1 MLLGAHLWDKVLSRA
16 EKILSAKEVL
26 AAKKPGR
33 YADGAGLY
41 LIVGDN
47 QNKRWVLRI
56 QVDGRRRDFGLGS
69 LRKVSLAIARE
80 KANELRTQCLNG
92 LDPAIE
98 RKKLSRIKN
107 SNPTFEEAARAFH
120 AESRP
125 TWKNGKHAA
134 QVLAT
139 LATYAFPQIG
149 QFPVREITEA
159 QVRSVLIAIWL
170 DKPETARRLRQRV
183 SAVLDWA
190 RANGY
195 RDTVLDLRTRS
206 LALPRQTKAVEHH
219 RAMPYAEVPSFLAA
233 MSASQS
239 SSITIQLA
247 LEFVILT
254 AARLGEVRGAVW
266 AEMDLHKCLWV
277 IPAERMKAAREHR
290 IPLSDR
296 AVTIL
301 QVMVSHKSNHSDLVF
316 PGSKPGRPIS
326 DMAITM
332 LYRRLELDVT
342 THGFRSTFRDWC
354 AEQTSFP
361 REVAEAALAHQ
372 IGNKVERA
380 YARSD
385 LLDRRRELMAAWAA
399 FCGCAN

>member
-1 MLLGAHLWDKVLSRA
+1 MVSRS
-16 EKILSAKEVL
+16 EKRLSAKAVS
-26 AAKKPGR
+26 AFRDPGR
-33 YADGAGLY
+33 YSDGGGLY
-41 LIVGDN
+41 LIVGEN
-47 QNKRWVLRI
+47 QRKRWVLRI

-69 LRKVSLAIARE
+69 LGKVSLAGARE
-80 KANELRTQCLNG
+80 KATELRSQYVNG

-98 RKKLSRIKN
+98 RKKSSQFRM

-120 AESRP
+120 AENRP
-125 TWKNGKHAA
+125 TWKNSKHAA

-149 QFPVREITEA
+149 QLSVREVTEA

-170 DKPETARRLRQRV
+170 EKPETARRLRQRI

-195 RDTVLDLRTRS
+195 RHTVLDLRARS
-206 LALPRQTKAVEHH
+206 LALPRQTKAVIHH
-219 RAMPYAEVPSFLAA
+219 PAMPYIEVPAFFAKLHSH
-233 MSASQS
+233 QS
-239 SSITIQLA
+239 SSFAVRLA

-266 AEMDLHKCLWV
+266 SEVDLGASLWIV
-277 IPAERMKAAREHR
+277 PAARMKATREHR
-290 IPLSDR
+290 VPLSDR
-296 AVTIL
+296 AVEIL
-301 QVMVSHKSNHSDLVF
+301 QVMTGLKSNHSNLVF

-354 AEQTSFP
+354 AEQTSFS

-372 IGNKVERA
+372 VGNKVERA

-385 LLDRRRELMAAWAA
+385 LLDKRRELMAAWAA

>member
-1 MLLGAHLWDKVLSRA
+1 MVSRS
-16 EKILSAKEVL
+16 EKRLSAKAV
-26 AAKKPGR
+26 AAFRDAGR
-33 YADGAGLY
+33 YADGGGLY
-41 LIVGDN
+41 LIVGEN
-47 QNKRWVLRI
+47 QRKRWVLRI

-69 LRKVSLAIARE
+69 LGKVSLADARE
-80 KANELRTQCLNG
+80 KATELRTQYVNG

-98 RKKLSRIKN
+98 RKKSSQIRM

-125 TWKNGKHAA
+125 TWKNAKHAA

-149 QFPVREITEA
+149 QLSVREVTEA

-170 DKPETARRLRQRV
+170 EKPETARRLRQRI

-206 LALPRQTKAVEHH
+206 LALPRQTKSVTHH
-219 RAMPYAEVPSFLAA
+219 SAMPYIEVPAFLAA
-233 MSASQS
+233 LHDYQS
-239 SSITIQLA
+239 SSLAVRLA

-266 AEMDLHKCLWV
+266 SEVDLESRLWT

-290 IPLSDR
+290 VPLSDR
-296 AVTIL
+296 AVEIL
-301 QVMVSHKSNHSDLVF
+301 QVMAGLKSNHSDLVF

-354 AEQTSFP
+354 AEQTSFS

-372 IGNKVERA
+372 VGNKVERA

-385 LLDRRRELMAAWAA
+385 LLDKRRELMTVWAA
-399 FCGCAN
+399 FCWSPK